1 MELPFFLPTSF
12 GQLTAVASIP
22 DDGVIK
28 GPAAVMIPGGANA
41 RTRVRVLRDTATD
54 LAARGQAALRFDYP
68 GAGLSPGERMS
79 WKDRELAA
87 VVVEACEWFL
97 GETGQEEAAIAGT
110 CIGGLVAFRVAAL
123 YDRIH
128 RVAVVGVPLRRG
140 RKRRTKPRIR
150 AGIAGMD
157 RIGPA
162 VAARLARSSQAGWQP
177 GDEWQPKLL
186 EHLTTVAER
195 AEIRFAY
202 GANDRP
208 YEDYQLLKE
217 TEELSEKTRE
227 RLSVDVLP
235 EKSLGNLLDV
245 EQHPWVRSVLTEA
258 LSATPK
264 RVDV

>member
-1 MELPFFLPTSF
+1 VEIPFFLPTSF

-22 DDGVIK
+22 DDGEIT

-54 LAARGQAALRFDYP
+54 LAAKGQAALRFDYP

-79 WKDRELAA
+79 WKDRELAI
-87 VVVEACEWFL
+87 VVVEACDWFL
-97 GETGQEEAAIAGT
+97 GETGQKEAAIAGT
-110 CIGGLVAFRVAAL
+110 CIGGLVAFRVAAM
-123 YDRIH
+123 YERIG

-150 AGIAGMD
+150 AGIAGME

-162 VAARLARSSQAGWQP
+162 VAGRLARSSQAGWQP

-186 EHLTTVAER
+186 EHLVTVTAR
-195 AEIRFAY
+195 ADVRFAY
-202 GANDRP
+202 GAKDRP

-217 TEELSEKTRE
+217 TDELPPAARE
-227 RLSVDVLP
+227 RLSVAVLP
-235 EKSLGNLLDV
+235 DKSLGNLLDV
-245 EQHPWVRSVLTEA
+245 EQHPWVRSVLTDA
-258 LSATPK
+258 LSVTPST
-264 RVDV
+264 VDV